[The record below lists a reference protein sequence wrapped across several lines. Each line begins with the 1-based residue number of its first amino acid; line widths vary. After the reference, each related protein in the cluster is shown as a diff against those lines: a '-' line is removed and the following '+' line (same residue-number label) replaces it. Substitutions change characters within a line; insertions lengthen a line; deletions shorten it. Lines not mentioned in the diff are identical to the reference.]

1 MNILKLERFY
11 EFLERV
17 LGEVH
22 IFKHRLQIS
31 ALEQARVLIL
41 GKYVLLEVLN
51 TIYKHCLAS
60 AIFVIFVKCE
70 NRKIGL
76 INGMLYRGYNI
87 SCNLVFI
94 YLGDRIFKRFV

>member
-1 MNILKLERFY
+1 MNILMLECFY

-60 AIFVIFVKCE
+60 AIFVIFVKCG
-70 NRKIGL
+70 RSIFL
-76 INGMLYRGYNI
+76 SWALY
-87 SCNLVFI
+87 L
-94 YLGDRIFKRFV
+94 RFGTCYGVNVMF